1 MNARGEPPSLPEP
14 LSDASPAERE
24 ISELAR
30 QLQSLKN
37 SLGSDFWENG
47 EVGALQQKLRQQLS
61 GYNAWSEDSLP
72 MHQRARRAARLE
84 SAYAHLLWPGRS
96 DQ

>member
-1 MNARGEPPSLPEP
+1 MPELPI
-14 LSDASPAERE
+14 SDASPAERE
-24 ISELAR
+24 ISELAG

-37 SLGSDFWENG
+37 ALGSDYWEND
-47 EVGALQQKLRQQLS
+47 EVRALQQKLRRQLS

-84 SAYAHLLWPGRS
+84 SAFAHLLWPGRA

>member
-1 MNARGEPPSLPEP
+1 MPELPI
-14 LSDASPAERE
+14 SDASSADRQ
-24 ISELAR
+24 ISELAG

-37 SLGSDFWENG
+37 ALGSDYWEND
-47 EVGALQQKLRQQLS
+47 EVQALQQMLRRLLG
-61 GYNAWSEDSLP
+61 GYGAWSEEKLP

-84 SAYAHLLWPGRS
+84 SEYAHLLWPGRA